1 MDELGRW
8 LQENQLLLGMAVAA
22 LAMLVVVSRV
32 LGRIRRLVKRRRPAR
47 LHTKLRQYGDRTDAE
62 VQADNRAAAKIIAT
76 SSTEAI
82 VGYDML
88 RQIEAVFVEGHRSQ
102 EQAVAALKAA
112 AGSLGANAIT
122 NLTQHRSSAGRC
134 VAQGDA
140 VLIRPPRRKPGATER
155 SA

>member
-8 LQENQLLLGMAVAA
+8 LQENRLLLGMAVAA

-47 LHTKLRQYGDRTDAE
+47 LHAKLRQYGDRSDAE
-62 VQADNRAAAKIIAT
+62 VQADSRAAAKIIAT

-102 EQAVAALKAA
+102 EQAVAALKAV

-122 NLTQHRSSAGRC
+122 NLTQHRTAAGRC

-140 VLIRPPRRKPGATER
+140 VLIRPAGRKPGV
-155 SA
+155 S